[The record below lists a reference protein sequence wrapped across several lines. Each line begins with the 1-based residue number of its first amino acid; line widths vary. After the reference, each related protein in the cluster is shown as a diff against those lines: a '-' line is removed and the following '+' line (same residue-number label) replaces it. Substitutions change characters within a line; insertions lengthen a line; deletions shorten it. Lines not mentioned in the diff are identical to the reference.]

1 MGQDLP
7 HPVGAAARMPPP
19 LPITEK
25 IWQMNKTLLGYV
37 PNESPIYAI
46 HPFVKL
52 FFLLIVSLFPLF
64 VSAPEWNIALLIFI
78 FLLMWV
84 SRVNLKTIRIY
95 IPVAI
100 SMGSIILISYTVLG
114 GIHPE
119 YQLVAQWGGVHIYW
133 ERIRDAIVVYFRI
146 LPMIFTMVFFL
157 TTSRERDV
165 IVAMRSIR
173 APFVVTYVFAMA
185 LRAAGMVLEDFQ
197 IVRQA
202 EQARGFD
209 PTGKSLPYKIRK
221 YVMYMIPLFA
231 LSLRRSEEFTNAL
244 VARGYAFT
252 GEASRVKR
260 ADYILTHYSF
270 KSYDIALTVL
280 IGLSFVVL
288 LVLRYGFHFFSL
300 ENSWL
305 IAWLKDIVL

>member
-1 MGQDLP
+1 
-7 HPVGAAARMPPP
+7 
-19 LPITEK
+19 
-25 IWQMNKTLLGYV
+25 MNKTLLGYIPV
-37 PNESPIYAI
+37 ESPIYAV

-52 FFLLIVSLFPLF
+52 FFLLVVSLFPLF
-64 VSAPEWNIALLIFI
+64 ITAPEWNFALIVIILI
-78 FLLMWV
+78 LLV
-84 SRVNLKTIRIY
+84 ISRVDLRTLRIY

-114 GIHPE
+114 GVHPE
-119 YQLVAQWGGVHIYW
+119 FELITRFLGVNLYW
-133 ERIRDAIVVYFRI
+133 ERVRDAIVVYFRI
-146 LPMIFTMVFFL
+146 LPMITTMVFFL

-173 APFVVTYVFAMA
+173 VPFLVTYIFAMS

-202 EQARGFD
+202 EMARGFD
-209 PTGKSLPYKIRK
+209 TTGKSIAYKIRK

-252 GEASRVKR
+252 GEAAKIKR

-270 KSYDIALTVL
+270 KTYDLVLTLIIAIAF
-280 IGLSFVVL
+280 IGLL
-288 LVLRYGFHFFSL
+288 ILRYGMNFFSL

-305 IAWLKDIVL
+305 IQALRQTLF

>member
-1 MGQDLP
+1 
-7 HPVGAAARMPPP
+7 
-19 LPITEK
+19 
-25 IWQMNKTLLGYV
+25 MNKTLLGYV
-37 PNESPIYAI
+37 PDESPIYAV

-52 FFLLIVSLFPLF
+52 YFLLIVSLFPLF
-64 VSAPEWNIALLIFI
+64 IEAPEWNIVLII
-78 FLLMWV
+78 VIIILMWI
-84 SRVNLKTIRIY
+84 SRVDMRTLKIY
-95 IPVAI
+95 VPVAI

-114 GIHPE
+114 GTHPE
-119 YQLVAQWGGVHIYW
+119 FELIANIFGIKIYW

-157 TTSRERDV
+157 STSRERDI
-165 IVAMRSIR
+165 IVAMRSVR
-173 APFVVTYVFAMA
+173 VPFVVTYIFAMA

-202 EQARGFD
+202 EQARGYD
-209 PTGKSLPYKIRK
+209 PAGKSLPYKIRQ
-221 YVMYMIPLFA
+221 YVMYMVPLFA

-270 KSYDIALTVL
+270 KYFDFIFIALITL
-280 IGLSFVVL
+280 AFISL
-288 LVLRYGFHFFSL
+288 LVFRYGFGYFGV
-300 ENSWL
+300 EQSWL
-305 IAWLKDIVL
+305 LESLANFLR